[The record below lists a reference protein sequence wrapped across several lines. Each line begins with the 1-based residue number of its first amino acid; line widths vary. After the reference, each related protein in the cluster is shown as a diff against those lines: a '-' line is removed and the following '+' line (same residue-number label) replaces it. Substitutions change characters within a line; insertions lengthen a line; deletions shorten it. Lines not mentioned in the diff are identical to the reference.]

1 MLTRDR
7 IGALLM
13 LVFSL
18 FYWLQID
25 DIKILAFQASSAMTG
40 RTIPEILAALGVG
53 LSLLALLRPSSNE
66 KLVLTGFQWRR
77 AALICLLMIAYGFTV
92 RPVGFLISASLFL
105 IGSIVVLGE
114 RRLWVILV
122 ASVPLVILFWALMT
136 QVLGVFIEPW
146 PEFLGE

>member
-92 RPVGFLISASLFL
+92 RPVGFLISTSLFL